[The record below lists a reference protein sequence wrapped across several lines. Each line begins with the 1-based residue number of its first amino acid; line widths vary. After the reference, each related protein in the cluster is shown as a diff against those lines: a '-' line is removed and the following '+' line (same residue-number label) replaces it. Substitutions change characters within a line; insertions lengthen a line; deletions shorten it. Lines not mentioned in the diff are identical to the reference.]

1 MELPEGRG
9 RLGYCLNVHPT
20 QSFGEVRAALLGPVR
35 EIKRRLCPDRPFG
48 VGLRLS
54 AEALAH
60 PQATRELK
68 AIFEAE
74 GFAAYT
80 MNGFPYGRFH
90 GAPVKETVYEPDWTT
105 RERLDYTRGLAEV
118 MSALVP
124 EGGTATIS
132 TVPGAFAP
140 RSRGREDVIAEGLL
154 RAVADLVELRRRTG
168 RTVALALE
176 PEPWCLMET
185 VGEAVDFFR
194 DRLFTEEAA
203 RHLASLTGL
212 PAGEAAAALPRH
224 LGLCLDVCHMAVGF
238 EEPEDALSALA
249 AAGIPVHKLQLSAAL
264 RIGRMDRAA
273 RERAA
278 AFRDAVYLHQV
289 VARAPGGARH
299 RFLDLPS
306 ALERGGE
313 SDGEEWRIHFHVPV
327 FAEPPPPLASTR
339 DVLERVLALHRDRPI
354 TGHLEVET
362 YTWDV
367 LPREALAREALARE
381 ALDGGRIDIVDGI
394 EKELRWALQRLS

>member
-1 MELPEGRG
+1 MLLPEGRG
-9 RLGYCLNVHPT
+9 WLGYCLNVHPT
-20 QSFGEVRAALLGPVR
+20 QTFEEVRAALLGPVR
-35 EIKRRLCPDRPFG
+35 EVRRRLCPDRPFG

-60 PQATRELK
+60 PHAARELK

-90 GAPVKETVYEPDWTT
+90 GAPVKEAVYEPDWTA

-118 MSALVP
+118 MAALVP
-124 EGGTATIS
+124 EEATATIS

-140 RSRGREDVIAEGLL
+140 RSHGREEAIAEGLL
-154 RAVADLVELRRRTG
+154 RAAADLVELRRRTG
-168 RTVALALE
+168 RTLALAIE

-185 VGEAVDFFR
+185 VRDAVGFFR
-194 DRLFTEEAA
+194 DRLFTERAA
-203 RHLASLTGL
+203 RHLSSLTGL
-212 PAGEAAAALPRH
+212 TADEAAAALPRH

-238 EEPEDALSALA
+238 EEPEAALSALA
-249 AAGIPVHKLQLSAAL
+249 EAGIPVHKLQLSAAL
-264 RIGRMDRAA
+264 RIDRMNGHA
-273 RERAA
+273 RSRAA
-278 AFRDAVYLHQV
+278 AFRDEVYLHQV
-289 VARAPGGARH
+289 VARAPGGALR

-306 ALERGGE
+306 ALERGDE
-313 SDGEEWRIHFHVPV
+313 ADGEEWRIHFHVPV
-327 FAEPPPPLASTR
+327 YAEPAPPLASTR
-339 DVLERVLALHRDRPI
+339 DVLERVLALHRARPV

-367 LPREALAREALARE
+367 LPQE
-381 ALDGGRIDIVDGI
+381 ALDGSRTDVVDGI